1 MRCTIVMA
9 AALVLAGLA
18 VPSRAGEIGEI
29 KGAPRVISGD
39 TLMLAG
45 QRLRLYGVDA
55 PELGQRCRL
64 ANGRR
69 YDCGLVS
76 TTALMDLTAGV
87 SITCRP
93 RPDRTDGEI
102 FATCFAGGYDLSH
115 GMAHTG
121 WALAWPET
129 GTIYA
134 GVQERARKARR
145 GLWQGAFVAPWQW
158 RAGRRLADPTGAR

>member
-9 AALVLAGLA
+9 ALLVLAGLA
-18 VPSRAGEIGEI
+18 VPSRAGELGEI

-55 PELGQRCRL
+55 PEPGQKCRL

-93 RPDRTDGEI
+93 RRDSTDGDI
-102 FATCFAGGYDLSH
+102 FAICFAGGYDLSH

-134 GVQERARKARR
+134 RVQERAAAARR
-145 GLWQGAFVAPWQW
+145 GLWQGEFVAPWQW
-158 RAGRRLADPTGAR
+158 RAGRRLAGPTGAR